1 MLYATVPPGKSP
13 CPPCLPG
20 TWAHSP
26 CHSRDHDRGHLVG
39 DDGLGLAVMQA
50 SGLEGVDT
58 EGVPTV
64 HRAAALEALKGDA
77 CRDSLLGCAGRCT
90 HSLLAASGPQT
101 CGIRGCAVKEGT
113 GKGTAGDLTH
123 LSPSIIQREAVH
135 SAAGDRGR
143 RATYTLGPRR
153 SHAHRVPAP
162 CPALYRCFGGVMDIG
177 DIKMQS
183 PTPLVCTPLVKM
195 RQKEVN
201 HPQQARA

>member
-1 MLYATVPPGKSP
+1 
-13 CPPCLPG
+13 
-20 TWAHSP
+20 
-26 CHSRDHDRGHLVG
+26 
-39 DDGLGLAVMQA
+39 MQA

-64 HRAAALEALKGDA
+64 HRAAALEALKGGA

-101 CGIRGCAVKEGT
+101 CGIRGYAVKEGM
-113 GKGTAGDLTH
+113 GKATAGDLSH

-143 RATYTLGPRR
+143 LATYTLGPRR

-162 CPALYRCFGGVMDIG
+162 CPALYRCFGGVMDVETHKDAVPNPFSLHSSG
-177 DIKMQS
+177 ENETERGESSTAGQS
-183 PTPLVCTPLVKM
+183 LEFKVTVSGGIDKGQTF
-195 RQKEVN
+195 
-201 HPQQARA
+201 QARRSRKCHQERRTRGI